1 MEHDCSL
8 KIRFMLPEK
17 HLLAS
22 LLLCATVPF
31 AAAADRIVVGN
42 IAPLTGVIA
51 DLGKEAAESQKAC
64 IDSINARGGIRGKKI
79 EIKLRD
85 DGFDAERY
93 VNAATELM
101 EKDKVVALLG
111 GGGTLGID
119 QLLKRGLLE
128 KYQTPVIGPISGA
141 LPIRYPF
148 NPYIFHIRASY
159 PDEINK
165 MMDQLEVNGRSRI
178 GIVYMD
184 DSEGRA
190 AYGLVRLALKKKG
203 MQLLAVNSYNKELND
218 IEPAAKAMS
227 NANLDTVI
235 FAGLEQPAGKFL
247 ARLRALGSSAQ
258 LYGLSFIDARALA
271 RYAGADNARGT
282 GLTQVMPYPFSSNL
296 PIVKEYRAAMK
307 KYAPKTDISY
317 LGMEMYIGCR
327 VFEEGM
333 KKAGPNASGAELIKA
348 LESLGKI
355 DLGGFVLTYG
365 PENRLGSRFTDITV
379 VGPDGSL
386 LR

>member
-1 MEHDCSL
+1 MRPLLLTALIS
-8 KIRFMLPEK
+8 
-17 HLLAS
+17 LLAAP
-22 LLLCATVPF
+22 LIAT
-31 AAAADRIVVGN
+31 AAERIVVGN
-42 IAPLTGVIA
+42 VAPITGVIA
-51 DLGKEAAESQKAC
+51 DLGKEAVESQKAC
-64 IDSINARGGIRGKKI
+64 FDAINARGGIRGKKI
-79 EIKLRD
+79 ELRVRD

-93 VNAATELM
+93 VSAATELL
-101 EKDKVVALLG
+101 EKDKVIALLG
-111 GGGTLGID
+111 GGGTLGVD
-119 QLLKRGLLE
+119 LLLKRGLLE
-128 KYQTPVIGPISGA
+128 KYQTPVIGPVSGA
-141 LPIRYPF
+141 LSIRYPF

-190 AYGLVRLALKKKG
+190 GYGLARLALKKKG
-203 MQLLAVNSYNKELND
+203 MQLLATSSYNKELND
-218 IEPAAKAMS
+218 IEAAAKAMAA
-227 NANLDTVI
+227 ANLDTVI

-247 ARLRALGSSAQ
+247 ARLRTLGSSAQ
-258 LYGLSFIDARALA
+258 LYGLSFIDARSLA
-271 RYAGADNARGT
+271 RYAGSENARGS

-296 PIVKEYRAAMK
+296 PIIKEYRAAMK

-317 LGMEMYIGCR
+317 LGFEMFVGCR

-333 KKAGPNASGAELIKA
+333 KKAGANATGAELINA

-355 DLGGFVLTYG
+355 DVGGFVVHYG

-386 LR
+386 LH